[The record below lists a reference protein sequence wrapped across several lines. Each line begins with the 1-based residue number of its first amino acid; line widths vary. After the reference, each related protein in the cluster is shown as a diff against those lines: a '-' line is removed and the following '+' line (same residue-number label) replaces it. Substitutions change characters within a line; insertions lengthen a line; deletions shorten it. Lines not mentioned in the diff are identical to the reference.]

1 MEWDEIDSAARVG
14 MKMDGWMEW
23 DEIDSAARV
32 GMTMDGW
39 NGMR

>member
-23 DEIDSAARV
+23 DEIDKIAQ
-32 GMTMDGW
+32 MTSLSKVD
-39 NGMR
+39 